1 LWQFNPQQFI
11 QQQVQNIHNIR
22 QRMNVNIKHQF
33 QQAHQKL
40 ANTSHNLQTVS
51 PLSTLA
57 RGYGIVQ
64 RDDRT
69 PITSASNVNKGD
81 KIITRLHQG
90 KLECTVDKITK

>member
-1 LWQFNPQQFI
+1 
-11 QQQVQNIHNIR
+11 
-22 QRMNVNIKHQF
+22 
-33 QQAHQKL
+33 
-40 ANTSHNLQTVS
+40 VS